1 MVSIED
7 IKRRLWDG
15 ANELRGSM
23 DASRYKDYMLGL
35 MFYKFLSDKT
45 LYIFSIAN
53 GSKDVT
59 ERELVEEYKKAKET
73 YGKEVENMIQGTLG
87 YYVAPEYLYQSWL
100 IDINEGN
107 FELQKV
113 TDSLNH
119 FERTIA
125 VSDESTEFKGLFA
138 NSNMDLTDT
147 ALGSNLNDRSK
158 NIKALILLF
167 ADLDMIA
174 LQKNDI
180 LGDAYEYLI
189 GQFAMESGKKAG
201 EFYTPRQVSE
211 ILAQTVV
218 QTSDISSIYDPCV
231 GSGSLL
237 LTVGKHLSEERKR
250 DLEYY
255 GQEKNTATYNLTRM
269 NLLLHGVKPDKMTIK
284 NGDTLAEDWPEDPQ
298 NPDEGVQ
305 FDAVVMNPP
314 YSLSKWNKA
323 GLKVSDPRF
332 ESVGCLPPDSKG
344 DYAFLLHGL
353 YHLETEGTMSIVLP
367 HGVLFRGGTEGEIRK
382 KLLDKNRIDTII
394 GLPNNLFTNTG
405 IPVVV
410 MVLKKNRKND
420 DSVLIIDASSSFIK
434 VGKQNVLQE
443 KDIARIIHTYRDRKV
458 ISGYSFAA
466 RREDII
472 RNDYNLNIPRYV
484 ERIDHEIAHD
494 VDAHLLGGI
503 PEENVKA
510 LKAINTLSGDVFKNH
525 LKYIRD
531 GYVEIDSDITI
542 LEEEILSSEKLVSI
556 IAETKQKAGVFTEKY
571 MGTIRDLSDINDIIA
586 VKDKMH
592 AEILSM
598 LHDYEFIDE
607 YDGYQRVADI
617 WIGSLTHDSEMIATA
632 GFYHVGRMREPHM
645 VTKGSGKNKREEQDG
660 WKGVIVPNEIIKKCL
675 YKDAVDLINKD
686 KNRLQETEDELIQL
700 AESAMEEDT
709 LENEA
714 LFETLKKNADGDAQ
728 AIFESKAV
736 KSELKLCDK
745 HTQKYEL
752 LKKVEALISKKTTLA
767 KKIKDAEISLAK
779 EIEDRIE
786 KLTDAEIDELMYV
799 KWFGTFVEDI
809 AELATYKL
817 KDEIETLK
825 MLHNRY
831 DQTMDSIDEEIKELM
846 NTFSLLQQDLVVM

>member
-45 LYIFSIAN
+45 LNIFSIAN
-53 GSKDVT
+53 GSKDIT
-59 ERELVEEYKKAKET
+59 ERELVEEYKKAEKT
-73 YGKEVENMIQGTLG
+73 YGKKIEDMIQGTLG

-100 IDINEGN
+100 IDIDQGN

-237 LTVGKHLSEERKR
+237 LTVGKHLSAEKQR

-382 KLLDKNRIDTII
+382 KLLDKNHIDTII
-394 GLPNNLFTNTG
+394 GLPNNLFTNTN

-420 DSVLIIDASSSFIK
+420 DPVLIIDASSSFIK

-466 RREDII
+466 SRENII
-472 RNDYNLNIPRYV
+472 CNDYNLNIPRYV
-484 ERIDHEIAHD
+484 ERIDHEFAHD
-494 VDAHLLGGI
+494 VDAHLFGGI
-503 PEENVKA
+503 PEENIKM

-525 LKYIRD
+525 IKYIRD

-571 MGTIRDLSDINDIIA
+571 MDAIRDLSSINNISA

-592 AEILSM
+592 EEILSM

-617 WIGSLTHDSEMIATA
+617 WNRSLTHDSEMIADG
-632 GFYHVGRMREPHM
+632 GFYNVGRMREPHM

-686 KNRLQETEDELIQL
+686 KNRLQVTEDELIQL

-714 LFETLKKNADGDAQ
+714 LFETLKKNAAGDAQ

-745 HTQKYEL
+745 HTQRYEL
-752 LKKVEALISKKTTLA
+752 LKKAGSLISEKTTLA
-767 KKIKDAEISLAK
+767 QKIKDAEISLKK

-799 KWFGTFVEDI
+799 KWFGNFVGDI

-831 DQTMDSIDEEIKELM
+831 GQTMDSIDEEIKELM

>member
-73 YGKEVENMIQGTLG
+73 YGKEIEDMIQDTLR

-100 IDINEGN
+100 IDIDEGN

-510 LKAINTLSGDVFKNH
+510 LKAINTLSGDVFKNY

-736 KSELKLCDK
+736 ISELKLCDK

-767 KKIKDAEISLAK
+767 KKIKDAEISLKK

-825 MLHNRY
+825 MLHHRY

>member
-73 YGKEVENMIQGTLG
+73 YGKEIEDMIQGTLG

-100 IDINEGN
+100 IDIDEGN